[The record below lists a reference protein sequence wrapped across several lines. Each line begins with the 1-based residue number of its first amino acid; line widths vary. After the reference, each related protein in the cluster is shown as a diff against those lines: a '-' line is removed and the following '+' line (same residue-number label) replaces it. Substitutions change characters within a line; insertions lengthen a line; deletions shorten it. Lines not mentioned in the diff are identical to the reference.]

1 MRVRTLA
8 AAVTLAGVAVLGG
21 APLAAADGESPR
33 DPFSAIRGHQS
44 PPAETCLADISFLV
58 DPGALRCAQQ

>member
-8 AAVTLAGVAVLGG
+8 AAVALAGVAVLGG
-21 APLAAADGESPR
+21 APLAAADGEAR

-44 PPAETCLADISFLV
+44 PPAETTCLADISFIV
-58 DPGALRCAQQ
+58 DPGPLRCAQQ